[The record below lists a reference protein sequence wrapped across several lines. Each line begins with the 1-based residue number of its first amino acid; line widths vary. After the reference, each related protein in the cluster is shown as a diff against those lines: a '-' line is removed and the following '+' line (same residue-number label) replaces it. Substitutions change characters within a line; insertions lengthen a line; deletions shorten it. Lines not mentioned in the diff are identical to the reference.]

1 MNNIITNPCSDDTAE
16 IRGLSLNT
24 MSMVVDGGG
33 VHPYLWPISQ
43 EERREAASFLLH
55 VWADFLDRSTL
66 DAEDISVV
74 SCLSKALSV
83 ESMVVFQA
91 QLLADRLKG
100 SSVDLPE
107 PAHLWRLC
115 LTGER
120 PDPIP
125 FADML
130 SKGLQRPP
138 RWRDYLRPLRTWQRR
153 DGWRRWPID
162 IVDLER
168 EIISTTSCPLS
179 KIHAKSLGNPVVL
192 CNLYEWFY
200 PPGDEDLAKGPPAV
214 GNTALADDLTETLY
228 DGFAVVGCRIS
239 NHVMAYLRDWIAQS
253 TAWIRFYLERL
264 DRQPDRLPKRLWTG
278 SNGNIWNRMLTRAVR
293 RHGGAITVYDHA
305 LGANASATTFTP
317 FLDFQDCDLF
327 VTFSEPMADML
338 RSAAVSQMLCSPV
351 PEISSISAF
360 VGTRNDGIPVPA
372 PPTRGAIERTEVKT
386 ILYVLPMNGA
396 DFAFFYPFMSE
407 ITGVDWQA
415 RLTAVLRNAGYR
427 VLLKP
432 HPENRS
438 PCPAAF
444 EDALGATI
452 LTQPFEEVYQKA
464 DILLY
469 DKSMTTTWGVGLRT
483 DKPVV
488 FVDFGF
494 APLPPDLEDL
504 LDRRCAR
511 VPGWFDENNRAQTD
525 WEVLLQAIEK
535 APKRRDSAYAD
546 RVLDCKAE
554 AGRGVL
560 DLV

>member
-1 MNNIITNPCSDDTAE
+1 MELNRAV
-16 IRGLSLNT
+16 LSLNT

-33 VHPYLWPISQ
+33 VHPYCWPIGQ
-43 EERREAASFLLH
+43 EERQEAASFLLH
-55 VWADFLDRSTL
+55 VWADFLHRSTL
-66 DAEDISVV
+66 DTEDVSVV
-74 SCLSKALSV
+74 SCLSIRLAI
-83 ESMVVFQA
+83 ESMAIFQA

-107 PAHLWRLC
+107 TAHLWRLC
-115 LTGER
+115 LMGER

-138 RWRDYLRPLRTWQRR
+138 RWREYLRPLRTWQRG
-153 DGWRRWPID
+153 DGWRRWPIH
-162 IVDLER
+162 IIDLER

-179 KIHAKSLGNPVVL
+179 TIQARTLGRPVTL
-192 CNLYEWFY
+192 CNQYEWFY
-200 PPGDEDLAKGPPAV
+200 PPSEGELAKGPPAV
-214 GNTALADDLTETLY
+214 GNTTLADDLAKILY
-228 DGFAVVGCRIS
+228 DGFAAIGCRLS
-239 NHVMAYLRDWIAQS
+239 NHAMAYLRDWIVQS
-253 TAWIRFYLERL
+253 MAWIRFYLERL
-264 DRQPDRLPKRLWTG
+264 DRQANRLPKRLWTG
-278 SNGNIWNRMLTRAVR
+278 SNGSIWTRMLTRAVR
-293 RHGGAITVYDHA
+293 KHGGTVTVFDHG
-305 LGANASATTFTP
+305 LGCNASTQTVTP

-327 VTFSEPMADML
+327 VTFSEPMSDML
-338 RSAAVSQMLCSPV
+338 RSAAVDQMLCGPV

-360 VGTRNDGIPVPA
+360 VDPRKAGTPMPER
-372 PPTRGAIERTEVKT
+372 PTRGAIERTKVKT
-386 ILYVLPMNGA
+386 ILYVLPINLT

-415 RLTAVLRNAGYR
+415 RLTAVLRDAGYR

-432 HPENRS
+432 HPENRT

-452 LTQPFEEVYQKA
+452 LTQPFEDVYQQA
-464 DILLY
+464 DLLLY

-511 VPGWFDENNRAQTD
+511 VPSWLDQNNRAQTD
-525 WEVLLQAIEK
+525 WKALLQAIEK
-535 APKRRDSAYAD
+535 APELRDATYVD